1 MTAAIALA
9 QPSHQSFRPHSP
21 PPRLSV
27 IPGGR
32 TAHSEPEAEI
42 QLGVERL
49 FPELRRRARYL
60 TKGTDSALDL
70 VQDTVERAMKFAHGY
85 EPGTN
90 LRAWLFQIMY
100 SVFAS
105 QCRRAQRHRGV
116 LERVAAE
123 PNHWGASPDTEAT
136 YPGLSRVIEAHLSSL
151 PVAFAHVVWLVDV
164 QQLSYKEAAEQLD
177 APIGTIM
184 SRLHRARRLLRA
196 RLEQAA

>member
-9 QPSHQSFRPHSP
+9 QASHPPFCQPSPA
-21 PPRLSV
+21 PRLSV
-27 IPGGR
+27 ISGGLISQ
-32 TAHSEPEAEI
+32 SEPEAEI

-85 EPGTN
+85 QPGTN

-105 QCRRAQRHRGV
+105 QCRRAQRHRNV

-123 PNHWGASPDTEAT
+123 PDHWGASTDSEAS
-136 YPGLSRVIEAHLSSL
+136 YPGLSRVIEAQLASL
-151 PVAFAHVVWLVDV
+151 PAAFAHVIWLVDV
-164 QQLSYKEAAEQLD
+164 QQLSYKEAADQLG